1 MVRYANGSGTA
12 VSAFSVSTSCAT
24 HHFPAGSLHAPY
36 GLPSLPA
43 VGKVMT
49 KAALEQAAEVDGEG
63 EGVAAMLSKWQG
75 RFAGR
80 TLASSVDLIR
90 EDRSR

>member
-1 MVRYANGSGTA
+1 
-12 VSAFSVSTSCAT
+12 
-24 HHFPAGSLHAPY
+24 
-36 GLPSLPA
+36 
-43 VGKVMT
+43 MT
-49 KAALEQAAEVDGEG
+49 KAALEQAAEVDVEG